1 MSLAI
6 FHELN
11 QFEETITAIAA
22 YLLVAGQKHPRH
34 ILGKP
39 EDHVLDVR
47 SSIRMRVTR
56 HYTAALMTYGLGSDT
71 PELEWA
77 AEWFAT
83 PFPKAT
89 FDVIDTIEMT
99 RLEGLLSLRPDDPT
113 VYPRLEQLVRQK
125 NDYYFEIDRADHQE
139 STTAVFDTLWA
150 LKVLMLARQK
160 NMLNGLISKDE
171 IKASLDRITEIAV
184 YDKDIALALRL
195 QYDLM
200 GALEPRHEDLLK
212 RLIQRSVD
220 YQHVWGINRQDTWE
234 RVKTIVEA
242 MEKRQLTPGI
252 IDQQSDT
259 FREII
264 LNLCYVIEN
273 LAPLPEQYRDLHEA
287 LRQSLQLWWRQFQ
300 GEHAPANIRT
310 LFADEYDY
318 LMVMCRTLI
327 AVGALVN
334 EPLSTLCWLPLL
346 RKMSQNFDTPEWE
359 EADNI
364 KKALREWIEIEL
376 GEPGML
382 KLGLSEANVVR
393 IKPGIFNPMDDA
405 RDNMLRTSLIVK
417 YGPADEIERERENY
431 NQLPGRIRGSFVSIP
446 DASYTDEKRQ
456 RAFVIMQDLNNY
468 QTLFEIYD
476 RLLKPDN
483 PRVGGLL
490 SEFLLNVH
498 RGDGEAIALSRT
510 NHLRE
515 IYLLP
520 MMQHLNYITAHMQN
534 RDIVSDD
541 DLTRFYQVEQQLN
554 HLLAGIMQ
562 HQQQIPAFPL
572 AYMHGDLHSRNIM
585 IRTQQKSGVARRAE
599 HEFRLIDLESL
610 RLDGDAAHDAGQLV
624 VDLSLLQISGKK
636 NLHRSIYVKLADMQL
651 EIVRSYLTFAEERGD
666 TSFVLRLELA
676 KARALI
682 RIAKGHAKRSALH
695 LNQRE
700 YQKALDFITE
710 ILHLTEESVE
720 HLRQVYNEIC
730 LPV

>member
-1 MSLAI
+1 MTLSI
-6 FHELN
+6 FNELQ

-39 EDHVLDVR
+39 DDNAADVR

-56 HYTAALMTYGLGSDT
+56 HYTAALMTYGLGADT
-71 PELEWA
+71 PELDWA

-83 PFPKAT
+83 PFPKSN

-99 RLEGLLSLRPDDPT
+99 RLEGLLDLRPDDPT

-139 STTAVFDTLWA
+139 AAAAVFDTLWA
-150 LKVLMLARQK
+150 LKVLMVARQK

-171 IKASLDRITEIAV
+171 IKTSLDRITDIAV

-200 GALEPRHEDLLK
+200 GTLEPRHEELLD
-212 RLIQRSVD
+212 RLIKRSLE
-220 YQHVWGINRQDTWE
+220 YKHVWGISRQDTWE
-234 RVKTIVEA
+234 RVKDIVEA

-273 LAPLPEQYRDLHEA
+273 LAPLADQYEDLQEA
-287 LRQSLQLWWRQFQ
+287 LRQSLRLWWRQFQ
-300 GEHAPANIRT
+300 GDHAPANIRT

-327 AVGALVN
+327 AVGALVS

-346 RKMSQNFDTPEWE
+346 RKMSQNFDAPEWE
-359 EADNI
+359 EAENI

-376 GEPGML
+376 GEPDML

-393 IKPGIFNPMDDA
+393 IKPGIFNPMDDS
-405 RDNMLRTSLIVK
+405 RDNMLRSSLIVK
-417 YGPADEIERERENY
+417 YGPVEEIERERQNY
-431 NQLPGRIRGSFVSIP
+431 NRLPGRIRGNFVSIP
-446 DASYTDEKRQ
+446 DASYTDQQRQ
-456 RAFVIMQDLNNY
+456 RAFVIMQDLTHY

-483 PRVGGLL
+483 PRIGGLL
-490 SEFLLNVH
+490 SEFLLNIH
-498 RGDGEAIALSRT
+498 RGDGEPITLSRA

-515 IYLLP
+515 LYLLP
-520 MMQHLNYITAHMQN
+520 MMQQLNYISAHMEN
-534 RDIVSDD
+534 RDIVSEEDA
-541 DLTRFYQVEQQLN
+541 TRFYQIEQKLN

-585 IRTQQKSGVARRAE
+585 IRTQQKSGISRRTE

-636 NLHRSIYVKLADMQL
+636 NLHRSIYVKLAEMQL
-651 EIVRSYLTFAEERGD
+651 EIMRSYLSFAEERGD
-666 TSFVLRLELA
+666 TSFRLRLELA

-695 LNQRE
+695 LHQRE

-710 ILHLTEESVE
+710 ILNLTEESVD
-720 HLRQVYNEIC
+720 HLQQVYSEIC
-730 LPV
+730 VTA